1 MVMSARFLPFVAGS
15 LFTAAVVLVGVGVSQ
30 AQQAA
35 PLPPVAPQAAVVA
48 AAPQPVPAV
57 PAAAPRAPTPMFQ
70 PEQALDTSG
79 GPTMMPA
86 APPARSALRSKVRTP
101 DDETLPKWVPKR
113 GRLTVVE
120 SSDLAENL
128 GLVPRGTTKKSAER
142 ISAQDK
148 LEEEAQARAAKGGAE
163 PSSGFAFS
171 VKSHIKNHR

>member
-1 MVMSARFLPFVAGS
+1 MSARFLPFVAGS

-30 AQQAA
+30 AQPSA
-35 PLPPVAPQAAVVA
+35 PPTAPQAVVVA
-48 AAPQPVPAV
+48 PPPPVPPAPV
-57 PAAAPRAPTPMFQ
+57 AAAPRAPSPMFQ
-70 PEQALDTSG
+70 AEQPIDTSE
-79 GPTMMPA
+79 GPTMMAA
-86 APPARSALRSKVRTP
+86 APMRTTARAKVRTP
-101 DDETLPKWVPKR
+101 DDDTLPKWVPKR

-148 LEEEAQARAAKGGAE
+148 LEEEAQARAANRGAE

>member
-1 MVMSARFLPFVAGS
+1 MSARFLPFVAGS

-30 AQQAA
+30 AQQSA
-35 PLPPVAPQAAVVA
+35 PLPPVAPQAVVVA
-48 AAPQPVPAV
+48 PPPPVQPA
-57 PAAAPRAPTPMFQ
+57 AAAPRAPSPMFQ
-70 PEQALDTSG
+70 PEQALDTSD

-86 APPARSALRSKVRTP
+86 APLRTVARAKVRTP
-101 DDETLPKWVPKR
+101 DDDTLPKWVPKR

-148 LEEEAQARAAKGGAE
+148 LEEEAQARAARGTE
-163 PSSGFAFS
+163 PSTGFAFS